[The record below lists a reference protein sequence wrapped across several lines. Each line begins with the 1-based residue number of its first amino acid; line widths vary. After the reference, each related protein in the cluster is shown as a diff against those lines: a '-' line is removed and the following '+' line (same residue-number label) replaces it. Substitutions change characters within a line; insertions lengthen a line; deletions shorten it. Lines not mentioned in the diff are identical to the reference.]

1 MSVAQLH
8 PATTSI
14 PAADRPCSPQS
25 QCSIQIYPLLL
36 INLTSSHQTSNP
48 HSIWLLQIRFSP
60 SIKQHS
66 APISESRRDWNV
78 GEIKAV
84 AGGPPANLRR
94 SSRRTIHHLVLHGPP
109 GNSGEI
115 ERWSRAAAPPF
126 NLADLKLLRLIY
138 SSSRLPGES
147 RDGPP
152 PKSAGRTGA
161 EKSPAAAAG
170 QPGRARPEDPEREVG
185 RDSAPT
191 SRLPPPLPRAR
202 VRPPPSKTRAL
213 FRLWEKEE
221 EERGI
226 RKMRFDAVWLCL

>member
-66 APISESRRDWNV
+66 APIAESRRDWNV

-84 AGGPPANLRR
+84 AGGCFGAPISCLHAPPANLRR

-115 ERWSRAAAPPF
+115 ERWSRAAAPPLH
-126 NLADLKLLRLIY
+126 LADLKLLRLIY

-152 PKSAGRTGA
+152 PKRAGRTGA

-170 QPGRARPEDPEREVG
+170 QPGRARPEEPEREVG
-185 RDSAPT
+185 RGVGRDSREA
-191 SRLPPPLPRAR
+191 A
-202 VRPPPSKTRAL
+202 A
-213 FRLWEKEE
+213 
-221 EERGI
+221 
-226 RKMRFDAVWLCL
+226 